1 VYPLVADVIA
11 RRSDGRST
19 SAEPLDAFA
28 DALDA
33 LGYKPFRLWWT
44 QTVAE
49 LRMLEV
55 TTSPVSATVLSAA
68 LVEGAL
74 TFLAKH
80 ARQLNVGPFKS
91 PDFERDP
98 RTWKIEDLVKSAA
111 TGGDAAV
118 LDSGARTRADELI
131 RTRQRIHAGRMLSEH
146 PGGPPDLRPEE
157 ASDARRTT
165 ELIVRRVLTWLQKF
179 PPTQS

>member
-1 VYPLVADVIA
+1 
-11 RRSDGRST
+11 
-19 SAEPLDAFA
+19 LDAFA
-28 DALDA
+28 DALDI

-49 LRMLEV
+49 LRKLEV
-55 TTSPVSATVLSAA
+55 TISPVSATVLSAA

-74 TFLAKH
+74 TFLVKH

-91 PDFERDP
+91 RDFDGEP
-98 RTWKIEDLVKSAA
+98 RTWKIDDLVKSAA
-111 TGGDAAV
+111 TGGDVAV
-118 LDSGARTRADELI
+118 LDSGARLRADELV

-157 ASDARRTT
+157 ARDARRTT
-165 ELIVRRVLTWLQKF
+165 ELIVRRVLDWLQKY
-179 PPTQS
+179 PPAQS